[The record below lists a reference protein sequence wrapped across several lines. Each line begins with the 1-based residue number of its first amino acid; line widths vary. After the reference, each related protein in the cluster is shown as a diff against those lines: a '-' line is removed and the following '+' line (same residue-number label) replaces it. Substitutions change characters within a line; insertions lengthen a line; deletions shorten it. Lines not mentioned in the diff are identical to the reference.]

1 MYARAFSLS
10 YGLGESCGNVFVR
23 RSAQKNRAVA
33 ALNSVELITTL
44 LLRLLGLRLRIAN
57 RVVSLLTTQL
67 DDKALAG

>member
-1 MYARAFSLS
+1 M
-10 YGLGESCGNVFVR
+10 R

-44 LLRLLGLRLRIAN
+44 LSCTGSLALRLRIAN
-57 RVVSLLTTQL
+57 GVVSLLTTQL